1 LVSKRN
7 GTGERPANR
16 ALRVLSLQEGFMGI
30 YVKYGNIEG
39 DATQQ
44 GFEGWVNCHHFGW
57 SLGRDFA
64 KDQVG
69 RAQNREA
76 AQAHMNPCSLLKEVD
91 HSSGQWLETATTDF
105 KGQDCEIA
113 FLRTGNPGAPYLRF
127 KLTNALVA
135 TYVVTGT
142 GGKERPIETITIDF
156 TKVEIECKTL
166 LENNLDEETIRV
178 HYDAATGEGG

>member
-1 LVSKRN
+1 
-7 GTGERPANR
+7 
-16 ALRVLSLQEGFMGI
+16 MGI
-30 YVKYGNIEG
+30 YVKYGNIGG

-44 GFEGWVNCHHFGW
+44 GFEGWVNCHHFEW
-57 SLGRDFA
+57 ALKRDFA
-64 KDQVG
+64 LDQVG

-76 AQAHMNPCSLLKEVD
+76 AQAHMDCCKLLKEVD

-113 FLRTGNPGAPYLRF
+113 FLRTGNPGSPYLTF
-127 KLTNALVA
+127 KLTNALVQK
-135 TYVVTGT
+135 YVVTGT
-142 GGKERPIETITIDF
+142 TTERPIETITIDF

-166 LENNLDEETIRV
+166 LENNVDEETIRV